1 MSCDY
6 PLVPQIMCVTQA
18 SFMCSAAAGTRPDGS
33 AAASTNWENLNRYAD
48 EFRTSESGGTGP
60 AARRRPVVRDNDE
73 ALVENLDLDYEVVY
87 AGSEPALIQAF
98 RQADANRDWVTGY
111 FYEPQ

>member
-1 MSCDY
+1 MARGQLLDGDPSF
-6 PLVPQIMCVTQA
+6 VTT
-18 SFMCSAAAGTRPDGS
+18 TRHS
-33 AAASTNWENLNRYAD
+33 W
-48 EFRTSESGGTGP
+48 RTSTWT
-60 AARRRPVVRDNDE
+60 N
-73 ALVENLDLDYEVVY
+73 EVVY

>member
-1 MSCDY
+1 M
-6 PLVPQIMCVTQA
+6 
-18 SFMCSAAAGTRPDGS
+18 
-33 AAASTNWENLNRYAD
+33 
-48 EFRTSESGGTGP
+48 
-60 AARRRPVVRDNDE
+60 
-73 ALVENLDLDYEVVY
+73 ENLDLDYEVVY